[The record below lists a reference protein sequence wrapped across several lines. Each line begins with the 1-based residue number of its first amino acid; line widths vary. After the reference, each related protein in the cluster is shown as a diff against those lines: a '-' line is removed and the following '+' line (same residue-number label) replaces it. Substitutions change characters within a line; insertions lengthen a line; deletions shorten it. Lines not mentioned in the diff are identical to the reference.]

1 MMENNNNLIGE
12 KITKKRKLDFDKD
25 QLKSEAQSLCDCPE
39 QWTLI
44 SKYNLNKLKDWVQ
57 EKRFAQ
63 DRKFQNTVFEGVHKL
78 YAMAIDFISKGNGY
92 IERELLKDES
102 LKESLEVELTTVL
115 KYLNNKS
122 RILFLTVNDSVQGKM
137 IQTKT
142 EKNETVIVE
151 ELPLEEIKD
160 EVEQTPHQIYES
172 DKSEVRQSESQI
184 FNNMELVDTSEF
196 REQECEDDD
205 TGDEEEDE
213 AIHGYY

>member
-44 SKYNLNKLKDWVQ
+44 SKYNLNKMKDWVQ

-78 YAMAIDFISKGNGY
+78 YALAIDFIAKGNGFV
-92 IERELLKDES
+92 ERQLLEDES
-102 LKESLEVELTTVL
+102 LKESLEVELTSVL

-122 RILFLTVNDSVQGKM
+122 RILFLTANDSVQGKM
-137 IQTKT
+137 IQKKT
-142 EKNETVIVE
+142 EKSETATIVE
-151 ELPLEEIKD
+151 ELPLEEIKKD
-160 EVEQTPHQIYES
+160 AVEQITKPIYES
-172 DKSEVRQSESQI
+172 DKSENIEFESPVY
-184 FNNMELVDTSEF
+184 NNMEHVDLPEF
-196 REQECEDDD
+196 REQEESDD
-205 TGDEEEDE
+205 TGDEEDE
-213 AIHGYY
+213 KIHGYY

>member
-44 SKYNLNKLKDWVQ
+44 SKYNLNKMKDWVQ

-78 YAMAIDFISKGNGY
+78 YALAIDFIAKGNGFV
-92 IERELLKDES
+92 ERQLLEDES
-102 LKESLEVELTTVL
+102 LKESLEVELTSVL

-122 RILFLTVNDSVQGKM
+122 RILFLTANDSVQGKM
-137 IQTKT
+137 IQKKT
-142 EKNETVIVE
+142 EKSETATIVE
-151 ELPLEEIKD
+151 ELPLEEIKKD
-160 EVEQTPHQIYES
+160 AVEQITKPIYES
-172 DKSEVRQSESQI
+172 DKSENIEFESPVY
-184 FNNMELVDTSEF
+184 NNMEHVDLPEF
-196 REQECEDDD
+196 REQEEFDE
-205 TGDEEEDE
+205 TGDEEDE
-213 AIHGYY
+213 KIHGYY